1 MRKSRLN
8 RRVAVLKLKGRL
20 DTIAIQSL
28 KSKIGSL
35 MDDRQIRIVL
45 DMEQIDFI
53 DSAGLGGLA
62 AAYRA
67 VSEAGG
73 EIKIASLQ
81 KQIEAIFELTRMN
94 QLFKVFGDSI
104 AAAESF

>member
-1 MRKSRLN
+1 MKKSRLN

-28 KSKIGSL
+28 KNKIGSL
-35 MDDRQIRIVL
+35 MDSNQIRIVL

-62 AAYRA
+62 SAYRA
-67 VSEAGG
+67 VSETGG

-81 KQIEAIFELTRMN
+81 KQIEAIFELARMH
-94 QLFKVFGDSI
+94 QLFEIFDDPIS
-104 AAAESF
+104 AAESF